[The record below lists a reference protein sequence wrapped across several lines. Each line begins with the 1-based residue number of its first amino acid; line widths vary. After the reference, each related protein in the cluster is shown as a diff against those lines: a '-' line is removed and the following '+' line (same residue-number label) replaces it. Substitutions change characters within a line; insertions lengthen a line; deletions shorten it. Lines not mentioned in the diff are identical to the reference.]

1 MVLEPEE
8 GPLASLHKGEG
19 RLANKVTIM
28 NYIRSMFDYNLPL
41 KGHRVLISAGPTR
54 EPIDPVRFISNRSSG
69 KMGYAM
75 AQYARDLGASV
86 ILVSGPVSLSEIP
99 GIKTLYVETAE
110 EMKTLMLRNCSKADY
125 IFMVA
130 AVSDYSIKEFK
141 NIKIKRSDE
150 HICLNLIPSSD
161 ILKIIKN
168 KTSAI
173 ITAFALETNNGEKEA
188 KRKMREKGSD
198 YIVLNYANEQG
209 AGFES
214 NTNRVQIFSKDNT
227 SFIIEKDRKD
237 RVAKKIIDYI
247 LNKK

>member
-1 MVLEPEE
+1 
-8 GPLASLHKGEG
+8 
-19 RLANKVTIM
+19 
-28 NYIRSMFDYNLPL
+28 
-41 KGHRVLISAGPTR
+41 
-54 EPIDPVRFISNRSSG
+54 
-69 KMGYAM
+69 
-75 AQYARDLGASV
+75 
-86 ILVSGPVSLSEIP
+86 
-99 GIKTLYVETAE
+99 
-110 EMKTLMLRNCSKADY
+110 
-125 IFMVA
+125 MVA

-150 HICLNLIPSSD
+150 HISLNLIPSSD